1 MALRDE
7 IQQIL
12 DEGLALHPLAKLAA
26 EGGEDA
32 IRDKVMET
40 DPTVGLIEIANLHTG
55 VIAAHADALMRL
67 ADEIDALKAER
78 K

>member
-12 DEGLALHPLAKLAA
+12 EEGLALHPLARLAL

-32 IRDKVMET
+32 IRDKVSES
-40 DPTVGLIEIANLHTG
+40 DPTIALIDLVNGQTAILASQR
-55 VIAAHADALMRL
+55 DALMRL
-67 ADEIDALKAER
+67 ADEIDALR
-78 K
+78 N